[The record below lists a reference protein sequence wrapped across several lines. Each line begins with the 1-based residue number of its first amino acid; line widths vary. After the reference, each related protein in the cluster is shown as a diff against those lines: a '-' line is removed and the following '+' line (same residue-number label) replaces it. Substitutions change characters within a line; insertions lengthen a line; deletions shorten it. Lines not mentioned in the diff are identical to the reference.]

1 MGIFHCPVGCAYYE
15 DEPCIDCGLCLAT
28 SEEERV
34 LASRKIRDYLR
45 AHAESRNGPSRK
57 IAVCGKGGTGKT
69 TAVVLMAGALRELG
83 YSVMVL
89 DLDESN
95 PGLRRML
102 GLAREPKPLTAVLE
116 RLPQGVRI
124 KEEWFAREE
133 LRWPDIPP
141 EYLEGEDHLKFLL
154 AGKIADPFQGCA
166 CSLADL
172 ARDFVRKLILE
183 EGEIL
188 LIDTE
193 AGVESFGRG
202 VERHADTAVIM
213 VEPSAESLALA
224 EKISY
229 LADGIGVK
237 KVRGL
242 PNKVPSEK
250 IGRRLAEELEK
261 RNIRVLGTLPV
272 DDRIS
277 ESSLEGVE
285 PSAGSEA
292 WKTMKGIVQSLL
304 DEAPLT
310 LPSPPSRG

>member
-1 MGIFHCPVGCAYYE
+1 MGIFHCPLGCAYSE
-15 DEPCIDCGLCLAT
+15 DDPCIDCGLCLAT
-28 SEEERV
+28 NEEEKV

-45 AHAESRNGPSRK
+45 AHAETRKGPSRK

-69 TAVVLMAGALRELG
+69 TTVALMAGALRELG

-102 GLAREPKPLTAVLE
+102 GLAREPKPLTAVME
-116 RLPQGVRI
+116 TLPQGERI

-133 LRWPDIPP
+133 LRSRDIPGD
-141 EYLEGEDHLKFLL
+141 YLEGDDGLKFLM
-154 AGKIADPFQGCA
+154 AGKIVDPFQGCA

-183 EGEIL
+183 EREIL

-202 VERHADTAVIM
+202 VERHADTVVVM

-242 PNKVPSEK
+242 PNKVP
-250 IGRRLAEELEK
+250 
-261 RNIRVLGTLPV
+261 
-272 DDRIS
+272 
-277 ESSLEGVE
+277 
-285 PSAGSEA
+285 
-292 WKTMKGIVQSLL
+292 
-304 DEAPLT
+304 
-310 LPSPPSRG
+310 